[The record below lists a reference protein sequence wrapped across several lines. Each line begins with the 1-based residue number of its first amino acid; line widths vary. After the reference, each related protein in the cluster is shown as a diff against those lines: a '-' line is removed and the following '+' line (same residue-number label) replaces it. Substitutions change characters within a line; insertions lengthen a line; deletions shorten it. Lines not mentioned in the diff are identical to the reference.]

1 MCRSAFL
8 SLRFLARLCQP
19 FARFPAPSAI
29 PPDAFYITGPQASG
43 SGAAT
48 WWPGKSGGWQPRV
61 WSSHPDDATSEMVRA
76 RELYVDFGSRF
87 HALEVRVCARG
98 FLSARVEVGCRCVWL
113 NVAKNGR
120 DWARRV

>member
-1 MCRSAFL
+1 MTE
-8 SLRFLARLCQP
+8 LA
-19 FARFPAPSAI
+19 AG
-29 PPDAFYITGPQASG
+29 DAFYMTGPQAGG

-76 RELYVDFGSRF
+76 PELCVDFGSRF
-87 HALEVRVCARG
+87 LALEVRVCARG

-120 DWARRV
+120 DWVRRV